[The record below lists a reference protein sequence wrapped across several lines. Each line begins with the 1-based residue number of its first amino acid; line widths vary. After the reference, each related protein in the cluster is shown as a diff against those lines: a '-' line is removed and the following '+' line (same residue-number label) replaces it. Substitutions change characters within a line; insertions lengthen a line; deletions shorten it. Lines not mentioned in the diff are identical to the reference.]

1 LASFRREIRIPAVA
15 RSFKPELALV
25 NSESID
31 QDNGRSSNDGK
42 PRPGTISVCIVCRN
56 EADRLTPALESVKWA
71 DEILVMDLN
80 STDNSAELAA
90 ANGAQVVKREPYPIV
105 EPLRNELAALASS
118 DWILA
123 LDPDERITPGL
134 AEELRRAAQQE
145 HLDAVAMP
153 RTNYDLGFAP
163 SAPIH
168 RFEMQ
173 LRMYRPARVT
183 WPNIPNALPKV
194 PEDRIYRVAAD
205 DRLVMIHDRSRN
217 VHEILDRMIRYT
229 PMQGQSMLDQ
239 GKVFSA
245 RAMSKAM
252 TRHVRK
258 QILLAKPWEDG
269 VPGLFRAGLLIA
281 FHFFVWMAF
290 WQASGSPRTDTDNRI
305 VRRWGN
311 VLVTLW
317 RLTSPVRKTYSGLRR
332 LIRR

>member
-1 LASFRREIRIPAVA
+1 MRIPAIATSLKSELPLV
-15 RSFKPELALV
+15 SF
-25 NSESID
+25 D
-31 QDNGRSSNDGK
+31 QFHSQAADNDK
-42 PRPGTISVCIVCRN
+42 PRPGTISVCIVCSN

-80 STDNSAELAA
+80 STDGSAELAA
-90 ANGAQVVKREPYPIV
+90 AHGAQVIKREPYPIV
-105 EPLRNELAALASS
+105 EPLRNELAALANS
-118 DWILA
+118 DWILV

-145 HLDAVAMP
+145 HLSAVVMP

-163 SAPIH
+163 STPIH

-173 LRMYRPARVT
+173 LRMYRPAQVT
-183 WPNIPNALPKV
+183 WPDIPNALPKV
-194 PEDRIYRVAAD
+194 PQDRVYRVAAD

-217 VHEILDRMIRYT
+217 VHEILDRMIRYA

-239 GKVFSA
+239 GQVFSA

-252 TRHVRK
+252 SRHVRK
-258 QILLAKPWEDG
+258 QVLLAKPWEDG
-269 VPGLFRAGLLIA
+269 VPGIFRAGLLIA

-290 WQASGSPRTDTDNRI
+290 WQASGSPRTDNDDRI

-311 VLVTLW
+311 VLGTLTGVA
-317 RLTSPVRKTYSGLRR
+317 RPFVKIYSGLRR
-332 LIRR
+332 LIKP